1 MKDKKLSPEEEN
13 IKLKK
18 KINDLKETL
27 INYKIAHR
35 RGKNS
40 ALDDATREFHR
51 GSFIAA
57 AYVLNLLKRRFEL

>member
-1 MKDKKLSPEEEN
+1 MKDIEKEN
-13 IKLKK
+13 MELKK
-18 KINDLKETL
+18 KIAELKETL
-27 INYKIAHR
+27 VNYKIAHR

-57 AYVLNLLKRRFEL
+57 AYILNLLKRRFK